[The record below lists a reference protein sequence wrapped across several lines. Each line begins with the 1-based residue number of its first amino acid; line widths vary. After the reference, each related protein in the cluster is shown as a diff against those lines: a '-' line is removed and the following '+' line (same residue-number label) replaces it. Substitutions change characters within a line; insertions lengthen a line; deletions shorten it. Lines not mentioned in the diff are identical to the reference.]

1 MGNLVIEDN
10 ELKIKYPI
18 ETNDIIDE
26 EFIRDENVAF
36 GEQVGPINSLIL
48 SRAEDGDTIY
58 RKDNED
64 IGANGLH
71 ELKIKDN
78 ILLSSSQR
86 EDFIDEMFNFIKGF
100 KYKVVDFVSTGVAYY
115 DFLDRFTVSING
127 VNYSTILLNS
137 ELIIEDGLKENIFA
151 PKLEESTTDYST
163 SAVTDKGMKN
173 ATIIANKSQAKIE
186 LITYEQSEIGQ
197 KIAEQQISIG
207 EITERVSS
215 ISDFTKIKGWNKR
228 SRIDRRHTNKYTKT
242 RSNSKQCNI

>member
-1 MGNLVIEDN
+1 MKAIEFDSNVKIDSKQWVNVKFGVKVGSTYELLDYGDFYINSEPEYNADTLSYTYEAYSSMVKTMIPYDNDPVEVTYPITLKNLLTAIANKSGFAFTQTGFPNENTEIERDLYIDLGLTYRDVLDDLATATMGNLVIEDN

-78 ILLSSSQR
+78 ILLS
-86 EDFIDEMFNFIKGF
+86 
-100 KYKVVDFVSTGVAYY
+100 Y
-115 DFLDRFTVSING
+115 
-127 VNYSTILLNS
+127 
-137 ELIIEDGLKENIFA
+137 
-151 PKLEESTTDYST
+151 
-163 SAVTDKGMKN
+163 
-173 ATIIANKSQAKIE
+173 
-186 LITYEQSEIGQ
+186 
-197 KIAEQQISIG
+197 
-207 EITERVSS
+207 
-215 ISDFTKIKGWNKR
+215 
-228 SRIDRRHTNKYTKT
+228 
-242 RSNSKQCNI
+242 

>member
-1 MGNLVIEDN
+1 MNKSV
-10 ELKIKYPI
+10 
-18 ETNDIIDE
+18 
-26 EFIRDENVAF
+26 
-36 GEQVGPINSLIL
+36 QLIHLFL

-163 SAVTDKGMKN
+163 SAVTDKGMKKCN
-173 ATIIANKSQAKIE
+173 
-186 LITYEQSEIGQ
+186 
-197 KIAEQQISIG
+197 
-207 EITERVSS
+207 
-215 ISDFTKIKGWNKR
+215 D
-228 SRIDRRHTNKYTKT
+228 
-242 RSNSKQCNI
+242 NS